1 MDEQDRN
8 ELEAEFQAFASRL
21 AEPTAK
27 PFHNVLLVRTALT
40 TIPLLAAG
48 LPSPEEGPRANLF
61 FLSHLRSL
69 LGQCCYIQDPDALP
83 IFPSITMA
91 NAFLNEHS
99 PDVSVWLSNSGE
111 ASILIDHSARQL
123 ATQSATPEP
132 TDIIERHL
140 SNFSFQTCM
149 RELHRLQMELAH
161 LPDDPS
167 LLFYQRLG
175 GSFDLASWTKKLSH
189 SCWSFWR
196 TWYQGFLEGEPLD
209 WELQRQVA
217 LIEDPVWNASPEAV
231 AAEIERIRAE
241 FDAPPTSKESFPKHE
256 PKSVSH
262 LFKNRV
268 IASATLQ
275 GLAAQV
281 TQSIERFHAETGAN
295 ALPEAL
301 EPLAALP
308 ALLLAVNSTIQDA
321 PSDRTIAS
329 ETEDQ
334 LRAEIG
340 RLNAKVAQLENELQ
354 KASISKPS
362 VFSDAFKKQLGTSLG
377 DWKLY
382 AALCT
387 GLWFVSG
394 DAEGTQ
400 RRLENISHYRDMIFG
415 DVSSPSKAVPARTP
429 VSAESTLEI

>member
-1 MDEQDRN
+1 MQRSALAGRVFLRAFSLLSQTPSGGGDIVLLNSLKLVLRICVEPERHSPGNNSELFWETYEKEDGIVFNASTHAIEFHVEYSAEGALYEAQLEQSDGSGTEKIVVDSRDRQLRHDLPYKESDLFCDTLHFDRN
-8 ELEAEFQAFASRL
+8 
-21 AEPTAK
+21 
-27 PFHNVLLVRTALT
+27 
-40 TIPLLAAG
+40 
-48 LPSPEEGPRANLF
+48 
-61 FLSHLRSL
+61 
-69 LGQCCYIQDPDALP
+69 
-83 IFPSITMA
+83 
-91 NAFLNEHS
+91 HS
-99 PDVSVWLSNSGE
+99 PRNVFSAPLSTFRSQSLRADFEHLFGTKAGSNQTWIFWRDWYLGFLKGSPLGWGLQCQV
-111 ASILIDHSARQL
+111 ASID
-123 ATQSATPEP
+123 E
-132 TDIIERHL
+132 
-140 SNFSFQTCM
+140 
-149 RELHRLQMELAH
+149 
-161 LPDDPS
+161 
-167 LLFYQRLG
+167 
-175 GSFDLASWTKKLSH
+175 K
-189 SCWSFWR
+189 
-196 TWYQGFLEGEPLD
+196 
-209 WELQRQVA
+209 
-217 LIEDPVWNASPEAV
+217 VWDAGPEAV

-241 FDAPPTSKESFPKHE
+241 FKAPPSGKERFPKHE

-262 LFKNRV
+262 LFENRI
-268 IASATLQ
+268 IASASLQ

-301 EPLAALP
+301 EPLTALP

-321 PSDRTIAS
+321 PSDRAIAS

-362 VFSDAFKKQLGTSLG
+362 VFSDAFKRQLGTSLG

-415 DVSSPSKAVPARTP
+415 EVSSPSKGVPARTP
-429 VSAESTLEI
+429 ASAESTLEI